1 MFQSLTFPPHPAGM
15 RTQLQ
20 NQEARNDSVAEWFEV
35 FFRDWRNRQS
45 VGKGEVLQVQAS
57 TVLIISDEV
66 DFSRRITA
74 RWQMERN
81 VPTFTLLSGDL
92 WPRFAVDVFDVAIVG
107 ELRRD
112 LLSVVLE
119 PLHSTGQPIFCV
131 CQDAATAQLVRE
143 RWPRVAVLRSSEHWL
158 ETLVLASCE
167 AVHRSR
173 SESRARAAEAAC
185 ATLDRQAT
193 LGRYMLEMRHNLNNA
208 LTSVLGNSDLLL
220 LEPGSHS
227 AQTRAQ
233 IETIRNMTLR
243 IHEIMQRFSS
253 LEKEMH
259 VVAQQAEQDSG
270 KSYAAVAAGT

>member
-1 MFQSLTFPPHPAGM
+1 M
-15 RTQLQ
+15 
-20 NQEARNDSVAEWFEV
+20 
-35 FFRDWRNRQS
+35 
-45 VGKGEVLQVQAS
+45 QAP

-81 VPTFTLLSGDL
+81 VPTFTMLSGDL

-131 CQDAATAQLVRE
+131 CQDNATAQLVHE
-143 RWPRVAVLRSSEHWL
+143 RWPRIAILRRTDSLETTSLETTHWL
-158 ETLVLASCE
+158 ETVVLAASE

-220 LEPGSHS
+220 LEPGSLS

-253 LEKEMH
+253 LEKEMN

-270 KSYAAVAAGT
+270 KSYAAAVGG

>member
-1 MFQSLTFPPHPAGM
+1 M
-15 RTQLQ
+15 
-20 NQEARNDSVAEWFEV
+20 
-35 FFRDWRNRQS
+35 
-45 VGKGEVLQVQAS
+45 QAP

-74 RWQMERN
+74 RWQMERH
-81 VPTFTLLSGDL
+81 VPTFTLLSEDL

-107 ELRRD
+107 QVRRD
-112 LLSVVLE
+112 MLSVVLE

-143 RWPRVAVLRSSEHWL
+143 RWPRIAILRPSEHWL
-158 ETLVLASCE
+158 ETLVLAANE

-173 SESRARAAEAAC
+173 SESRARAAESAC

-220 LEPGSHS
+220 LEPGSFS

-243 IHEIMQRFSS
+243 IHEIMQRFNS
-253 LEKEMH
+253 LEKEMN

-270 KSYAAVAAGT
+270 KSYAASAGGN

>member
-1 MFQSLTFPPHPAGM
+1 M
-15 RTQLQ
+15 
-20 NQEARNDSVAEWFEV
+20 
-35 FFRDWRNRQS
+35 
-45 VGKGEVLQVQAS
+45 QAP

-81 VPTFTLLSGDL
+81 VPSFTLLSGEL

-107 ELRRD
+107 DLRRD

-119 PLHSTGQPIFCV
+119 PLHSTSQPIFCV
-131 CQDAATAQLVRE
+131 CRDTATAQLVHE
-143 RWPRVAVLRSSEHWL
+143 RWPRISILRPSEHWL
-158 ETLVLASCE
+158 ETLVLAANE

-173 SESRARAAEAAC
+173 AESRARAAESAC

-193 LGRYMLEMRHNLNNA
+193 LGRYMVEMRHNLNNA

-220 LEPGSHS
+220 LEPGSLS

-253 LEKEMH
+253 LEKEMN

-270 KSYAAVAAGT
+270 RSYAAAAAGD

>member
-1 MFQSLTFPPHPAGM
+1 
-15 RTQLQ
+15 
-20 NQEARNDSVAEWFEV
+20 
-35 FFRDWRNRQS
+35 
-45 VGKGEVLQVQAS
+45 VQAP

-119 PLHSTGQPIFCV
+119 PLHSTSQPIFCV
-131 CQDAATAQLVRE
+131 CQDAATAHLVHE
-143 RWPRVAVLRSSEHWL
+143 RWPRISILRRSEHWL
-158 ETLVLASCE
+158 ETLVLAASE

-173 SESRARAAEAAC
+173 SESRARAAETAC

-220 LEPGSHS
+220 LEPGSLS

-253 LEKEMH
+253 LEKEMN

-270 KSYAAVAAGT
+270 KSYAALAAGN

>member
-1 MFQSLTFPPHPAGM
+1 
-15 RTQLQ
+15 
-20 NQEARNDSVAEWFEV
+20 
-35 FFRDWRNRQS
+35 
-45 VGKGEVLQVQAS
+45 VQAP

-81 VPTFTLLSGDL
+81 VPTFTLLSGEL
-92 WPRFAVDVFDVAIVG
+92 WPRFAVDVFDVALVG
-107 ELRRD
+107 DLRRD

-131 CQDAATAQLVRE
+131 CQDAATAQLVHE
-143 RWPRVAVLRSSEHWL
+143 RWPRISILRSNDLRSNDLRSNDLQNNDLRDNEQWL
-158 ETLVLASCE
+158 ETLVLAAAE

-173 SESRARAAEAAC
+173 AESRARAAESAC
-185 ATLDRQAT
+185 ATLERHAT

-220 LEPGSHS
+220 LEPGSLS

-253 LEKEMH
+253 LEKEMN

-270 KSYAAVAAGT
+270 KSYAATAAGN

>member
-1 MFQSLTFPPHPAGM
+1 M
-15 RTQLQ
+15 
-20 NQEARNDSVAEWFEV
+20 
-35 FFRDWRNRQS
+35 
-45 VGKGEVLQVQAS
+45 QAP

-92 WPRFAVDVFDVAIVG
+92 WPRFAGRRGLMWPLLAKCGAICF
-107 ELRRD
+107 RWFSSRCI
-112 LLSVVLE
+112 
-119 PLHSTGQPIFCV
+119 PTGQPIFWRF
-131 CQDAATAQLVRE
+131 CQDVAATAQLIRE
-143 RWPRVAVLRSSEHWL
+143 RWPRVGILRGTEHWL
-158 ETLVLASCE
+158 ETLVLAASE

-173 SESRARAAEAAC
+173 AESRARVAETAC

-193 LGRYMLEMRHNLNNA
+193 LGRYMVEMRHNLNNA

-220 LEPGSHS
+220 LEPGSLS

-253 LEKEMH
+253 LEKEMN

-270 KSYAAVAAGT
+270 KSYAAAAAGN

>member
-1 MFQSLTFPPHPAGM
+1 VEPP
-15 RTQLQ
+15 
-20 NQEARNDSVAEWFEV
+20 
-35 FFRDWRNRQS
+35 
-45 VGKGEVLQVQAS
+45 

-74 RWQMERN
+74 RWQMERT
-81 VPTFTLLSGDL
+81 PPAFTILSGDL
-92 WPRFAVDVFDVAIVG
+92 WPHFAVDVFDVAIVG
-107 ELRRD
+107 ELRRE

-131 CQDAATAQLVRE
+131 CQDGPTAELVRE
-143 RWPRVAVLRSSEHWL
+143 RWPRTSILRRSEQWL
-158 ETLVLASCE
+158 EILVLAASE

-173 SESRARAAEAAC
+173 AESRARAAEFSC
-185 ATLDRQAT
+185 AVLERQAT
-193 LGRYMLEMRHNLNNA
+193 LGRYMVEMRHNLNNA

-220 LEPGSHS
+220 LEPGSLS

-253 LEKEMH
+253 LEKEMN

-270 KSYAAVAAGT
+270 KSYAATAAGA

>member
-1 MFQSLTFPPHPAGM
+1 MNIDKESLHVETP
-15 RTQLQ
+15 
-20 NQEARNDSVAEWFEV
+20 
-35 FFRDWRNRQS
+35 
-45 VGKGEVLQVQAS
+45 

-66 DFSRRITA
+66 DFSRRVTA
-74 RWQMERN
+74 RWQMERH
-81 VPTFTLLSGDL
+81 VPTFTLLSGEL

-119 PLHSTGQPIFCV
+119 PLHSTGQPVFCV
-131 CQDAATAQLVRE
+131 CHDTATAQLVRD
-143 RWPRVAVLRSSEHWL
+143 RWPRISILRPGFPGSEHWL
-158 ETLVLASCE
+158 ETLVMAASE

-173 SESRARAAEAAC
+173 AETRARAAELSCAA
-185 ATLDRQAT
+185 LERHAT

-220 LEPGSHS
+220 LEPGSLS

-253 LEKEMH
+253 LEKEMN

-270 KSYAAVAAGT
+270 KSYAAVGQLSTGN

>member
-1 MFQSLTFPPHPAGM
+1 
-15 RTQLQ
+15 
-20 NQEARNDSVAEWFEV
+20 
-35 FFRDWRNRQS
+35 
-45 VGKGEVLQVQAS
+45 VQAP

-81 VPTFTLLSGDL
+81 VPTFTMLSGDL

-131 CQDAATAQLVRE
+131 CQDNATAQLVHE
-143 RWPRVAVLRSSEHWL
+143 RWPRIAILRRTDSLETTSLETTHWL
-158 ETLVLASCE
+158 ETVVLAASE

-220 LEPGSHS
+220 LEPGSLS

-253 LEKEMH
+253 LEKEMN

-270 KSYAAVAAGT
+270 KSYAAAVGG

>member
-1 MFQSLTFPPHPAGM
+1 M
-15 RTQLQ
+15 
-20 NQEARNDSVAEWFEV
+20 
-35 FFRDWRNRQS
+35 
-45 VGKGEVLQVQAS
+45 QAP

-92 WPRFAVDVFDVAIVG
+92 WPRFAVDVFDIAIVG

-119 PLHSTGQPIFCV
+119 PLHSTSQPIFCV
-131 CQDAATAQLVRE
+131 CQDAATAQLVHE
-143 RWPRVAVLRSSEHWL
+143 RWPRIAILRRSEHWL
-158 ETLVLASCE
+158 ETLVLAASE

-173 SESRARAAEAAC
+173 SESRARAAETAC

-193 LGRYMLEMRHNLNNA
+193 LGRYMLEMRHNMNNA

-220 LEPGSHS
+220 LEPGSLS

-253 LEKEMH
+253 LEKEMN

-270 KSYAAVAAGT
+270 KSYAAAAAGN